1 MLDNYIPPKK
11 QDLEKVVVPDNA
23 DFYEEM
29 NLLIHLAK
37 DHPDDISVE
46 LYLPASKSKIDEFES
61 KNNIKLTNELRALY
75 MFADGLS
82 ISSANLDIL
91 GLDQVEESLDYEWEW
106 GDTKHYVLLGD
117 MIGDGESIYLDL
129 DSGNI
134 ISYDHGEETEYDSF
148 TMLLAE
154 IILDF
159 IQGEIDDE
167 KLDEYTDD
175 WETTVEFPE

>member
-1 MLDNYIPPKK
+1 MSDNYIPPKK
-11 QDLEKVVVPDNA
+11 QDLEKVVVPENA

-29 NLLIHLAK
+29 NLFIHLAK
-37 DHPDDISVE
+37 NYPDDIKVE
-46 LYLPASKSKIDEFES
+46 LNLPASKSMIDEFES
-61 KNNIKLTNELRALY
+61 KNNIKLTNELKALY
-75 MFADGLS
+75 MFANGFF
-82 ISSANLDIL
+82 ISSASLDIL
-91 GLDQVEESLDYEWEW
+91 GLDQIEKSLDYEWEW

-117 MIGDGESIYLDL
+117 IIGDGESIHLDL

-159 IQGEIDDE
+159 VQGEIDDE
-167 KLDEYTDD
+167 KLDEYTDCWD
-175 WETTVEFPE
+175 TTVTFPD